1 MRRQATYT
9 TSCFLEVCTLRVYQ
23 LRSIAEAVVDYRD
36 RIIEHVDIYLEN
48 GRKHKAFLKATDA
61 YKLPERIK
69 AFIEKQYE
77 EDIGWALEESL

>member
-9 TSCFLEVCTLRVYQ
+9 TSCFLEVYVKGLPIKIC
-23 LRSIAEAVVDYRD
+23 AEAVVDYRD

-69 AFIEKQYE
+69 AFIEKHYE